1 MEKTSEYIKCSE
13 RLPEKSGPYLVIRR
27 GLHGKSYE
35 DVCWFTPK
43 QGAHDA
49 FWGNAR
55 GVLITTVEAWKDG
68 TD

>member
-1 MEKTSEYIKCSE
+1 MSEFIKVSD

-27 GLHGKSYE
+27 GLRGKSYE
-35 DVCWFTPK
+35 DVCWFTSK
-43 QGAHDA
+43 QGGHDA

-55 GVLITTVEAWKDG
+55 GVRITTVEAWKDG